1 MPPGRQI
8 DFSAHAAH
16 GERSALR
23 GYHRVGSYS
32 EAVFLK
38 ARDDKGH
45 GGDPHLLMC
54 ESQEVRQLTK
64 AGCKKVFCEVATG
77 AKTDRAHLRWLLD
90 AGAEDRGPPAT
101 C

>member
-1 MPPGRQI
+1 
-8 DFSAHAAH
+8 
-16 GERSALR
+16 
-23 GYHRVGSYS
+23 
-32 EAVFLK
+32 
-38 ARDDKGH
+38 
-45 GGDPHLLMC
+45 MC

-101 C
+101 CGARDAYDLARSLGVGKSTISRDTA